1 MIIADFD
8 HPSSTT
14 ASGICSRC
22 SIEPASW
29 GVSIIDILFLFNDL
43 DLGGC
48 KSFQMLKSPR
58 ALYAVDEEEGDLF

>member
-1 MIIADFD
+1 MAFVVAA
-8 HPSSTT
+8 PSNQPVGES
-14 ASGICSRC
+14 
-22 SIEPASW
+22 
-29 GVSIIDILFLFNDL
+29 SIIDILFLFNDL